1 MALSV
6 WIVDSLKNL
15 KQGRRLTRTEK
26 EILRKHMLIW
36 SEWEF
41 LADVIDDTGRPTN
54 GFKIQHKKTGV
65 IKIIN
70 RV

>member
-1 MALSV
+1 M
-6 WIVDSLKNL
+6 